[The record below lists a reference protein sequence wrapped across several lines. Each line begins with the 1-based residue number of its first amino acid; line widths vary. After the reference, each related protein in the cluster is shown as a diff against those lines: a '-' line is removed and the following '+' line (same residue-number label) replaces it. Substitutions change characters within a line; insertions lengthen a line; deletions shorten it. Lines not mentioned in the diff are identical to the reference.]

1 MDSDEFNNRYFRNP
15 VLLENGAI
23 YIGEWYYI
31 RINKKGLTIK
41 NTEKVSKSGK
51 MGLFMKGSGKTI
63 KLMLK
68 ADLCTQTETYMKAIG
83 SSISLKALEYR
94 YEGAWLEDF
103 QHGRGIECWG
113 YGAKYEGG
121 YKNGMKHGKGKFSWI
136 DGSRY
141 EGEFFNNNIEGHG
154 SYVWPDLR
162 RYEGTWKNN
171 KMNGKGVFGW

>member
-83 SSISLKALEYR
+83 STISLKALEFTYIKTALDMK
-94 YEGAWLEDF
+94 E
-103 QHGRGIECWG
+103 
-113 YGAKYEGG
+113 
-121 YKNGMKHGKGKFSWI
+121 NGLRISNM
-136 DGSRY
+136 
-141 EGEFFNNNIEGHG
+141 EGELSVGEMGLNTKG
-154 SYVWPDLR
+154 
-162 RYEGTWKNN
+162 GTR
-171 KMNGKGVFGW
+171 ME

>member
-31 RINKKGLTIK
+31 SVNKKGLLIK

-68 ADLCTQTETYMKAIG
+68 ADLCTQTETFMKAIG
-83 SSISLKALEYR
+83 STISLKALEFTYIKTALDMK
-94 YEGAWLEDF
+94 E
-103 QHGRGIECWG
+103 
-113 YGAKYEGG
+113 
-121 YKNGMKHGKGKFSWI
+121 NGLRISNM
-136 DGSRY
+136 
-141 EGEFFNNNIEGHG
+141 EGELSVGEMGLNTKG
-154 SYVWPDLR
+154 
-162 RYEGTWKNN
+162 GTR
-171 KMNGKGVFGW
+171 ME

>member
-31 RINKKGLTIK
+31 CVNKKGLLIK

-68 ADLCTQTETYMKAIG
+68 ADL
-83 SSISLKALEYR
+83 LEYGDVNTR
-94 YEGAWLEDF
+94 SKLE
-103 QHGRGIECWG
+103 II
-113 YGAKYEGG
+113 
-121 YKNGMKHGKGKFSWI
+121 KGKTFAMVKP
-136 DGSRY
+136 DAY
-141 EGEFFNNNIEGHG
+141 NNIGKIVDAIEK
-154 SYVWPDLR
+154 SYFNITNLKI
-162 RYEGTWKNN
+162 TK
-171 KMNGKGVFGW
+171 FTI

>member
-31 RINKKGLTIK
+31 RINKKGLSIK

-83 SSISLKALEYR
+83 SSISLKALEYT
-94 YEGAWLEDF
+94 YIKTALDMKE
-103 QHGRGIECWG
+103 
-113 YGAKYEGG
+113 
-121 YKNGMKHGKGKFSWI
+121 NGLRISNM
-136 DGSRY
+136 
-141 EGEFFNNNIEGHG
+141 EGELSVGEMGLNTKG
-154 SYVWPDLR
+154 
-162 RYEGTWKNN
+162 GTR
-171 KMNGKGVFGW
+171 ME

>member
-23 YIGEWYYI
+23 YIGEWYNI
-31 RINKKGLTIK
+31 RINKKGLSIK

-83 SSISLKALEYR
+83 SSISLKALEYT
-94 YEGAWLEDF
+94 YIKTALDMKE
-103 QHGRGIECWG
+103 
-113 YGAKYEGG
+113 
-121 YKNGMKHGKGKFSWI
+121 NGLRISNM
-136 DGSRY
+136 
-141 EGEFFNNNIEGHG
+141 EGELSVGEMGLNTKG
-154 SYVWPDLR
+154 
-162 RYEGTWKNN
+162 GTR
-171 KMNGKGVFGW
+171 ME

>member
-31 RINKKGLTIK
+31 CVNKKGLLIK

-68 ADLCTQTETYMKAIG
+68 ADLCTQTETFMKAIG
-83 SSISLKALEYR
+83 STISLKALEFTYIKTALDMK
-94 YEGAWLEDF
+94 E
-103 QHGRGIECWG
+103 
-113 YGAKYEGG
+113 
-121 YKNGMKHGKGKFSWI
+121 NGLRISNM
-136 DGSRY
+136 
-141 EGEFFNNNIEGHG
+141 EGELSVGEMGLNTKG
-154 SYVWPDLR
+154 
-162 RYEGTWKNN
+162 GTR
-171 KMNGKGVFGW
+171 ME

>member
-31 RINKKGLTIK
+31 RINKKGLSIK

-51 MGLFMKGSGKTI
+51 MGHLMKGSGKTI

-83 SSISLKALEYR
+83 SSISLKALEYT
-94 YEGAWLEDF
+94 YIKTALDMKE
-103 QHGRGIECWG
+103 
-113 YGAKYEGG
+113 
-121 YKNGMKHGKGKFSWI
+121 NGLRISNM
-136 DGSRY
+136 
-141 EGEFFNNNIEGHG
+141 EGELSVGEMGLNTKG
-154 SYVWPDLR
+154 
-162 RYEGTWKNN
+162 GTR
-171 KMNGKGVFGW
+171 ME